1 MGCVCV
7 SAIFLGSFRMPY
19 EEIKNVILE
28 INEKLLSESMVQNLI
43 KQLPE
48 QETLNV
54 LGEMKD
60 EYEDLAEAEQFGVV
74 VRTHTHMLLSDLTT
88 KTWGEPCGL
97 LENKA

>member
-1 MGCVCV
+1 KKDQEGVEEKKMTKKVKELKV
-7 SAIFLGSFRMPY
+7 LDSKSSQNLSIFLGSFRMPY

-74 VRTHTHMLLSDLTT
+74 
-88 KTWGEPCGL
+88 
-97 LENKA
+97 